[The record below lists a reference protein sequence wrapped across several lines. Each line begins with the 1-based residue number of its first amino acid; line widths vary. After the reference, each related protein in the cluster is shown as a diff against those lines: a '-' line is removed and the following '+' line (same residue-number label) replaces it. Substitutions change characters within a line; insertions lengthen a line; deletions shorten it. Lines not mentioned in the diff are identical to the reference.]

1 MRIKFIWVTIE
12 RLSIVVKTNSV
23 PYEIYKYSC
32 HAEKDAFLKIKKVR
46 QKGLKGLKNA
56 KIYIGRIIDGKL
68 CTAEPCHLCSK
79 LLVKYGA
86 KKVMKI

>member
-1 MRIKFIWVTIE
+1 MISIWVTIV
-12 RLSIVVKTNSV
+12 LLVIIVIRAGV

-32 HAEKDAFLKIKKVR
+32 HAEKDAFLKMKKKNVI
-46 QKGLKGLKNA
+46 LKHA

-68 CTAEPCHLCSK
+68 CTAEPCHMCSK
-79 LLVKYGA
+79 LFTKYGV